1 MPVSSSP
8 TRRLG
13 QHGCMSLQAM
23 KQREHIP
30 TEKIQHRILILL
42 GDFWPM
48 CIVRMAR
55 LTRRRGSEIWLLKGF
70 THHCTLE
77 KGVSS

>member
-8 TRRLG
+8 TRWLG

-23 KQREHIP
+23 KQREYIP
-30 TEKIQHRILILL
+30 TEEIQHRILILL

-48 CIVRMAR
+48 RIVRM
-55 LTRRRGSEIWLLKGF
+55 GD
-70 THHCTLE
+70 
-77 KGVSS
+77 